1 MTGIRIGYVMA
12 EAVTVILFLI
22 GGTYFVAG
30 VLILEILLPLILKFL
45 LALEISGME
54 VEMHTRSAC
63 RLGQT
68 INIEVHVKSRWHC
81 LATARIRAE
90 LFYENKMFQVTEK
103 IPLALNIDKKEFSLS
118 VPWKPQMC
126 GGADLKIS
134 NVSYYDIFGLNVIR
148 KELHQMQQITVYPE
162 KVSLRPIS
170 SNQQK
175 GRQNEGQQVLSKRGY
190 DATEVFDLREY
201 QPGDSIR
208 SIHWKLSE
216 KFDTVLVR
224 EASDT
229 SNYDILILFDAGCFS
244 YGYKYGAEVLSAAV
258 SAAASVS
265 ERLMEHKVPHYL
277 GMWAGNGMF
286 IRQITGRQEYDDTMD
301 TWMNLSLQ
309 KERGM
314 GLKNLI
320 AEKSHSEYRRI
331 LYFTAGYCPD
341 EIHQLA
347 KDVNVTAVCILEEDG
362 DIRMSERGMC
372 TIIEIPV
379 LKLKNSTQNIVV

>member
-54 VEMHTRSAC
+54 VKMHTRSAC

-126 GGADLKIS
+126 GGAALKIS
-134 NVSYYDIFGLNVIR
+134 NISYYDIFGLNVIR

-201 QPGDSIR
+201 QLGDSIR

-258 SAAASVS
+258 RCSC
-265 ERLMEHKVPHYL
+265 LC
-277 GMWAGNGMF
+277 
-286 IRQITGRQEYDDTMD
+286 Q
-301 TWMNLSLQ
+301 
-309 KERGM
+309 
-314 GLKNLI
+314 
-320 AEKSHSEYRRI
+320 
-331 LYFTAGYCPD
+331 
-341 EIHQLA
+341 
-347 KDVNVTAVCILEEDG
+347 
-362 DIRMSERGMC
+362 
-372 TIIEIPV
+372 
-379 LKLKNSTQNIVV
+379 

>member
-68 INIEVHVKSRWHC
+68 INIEVHVKSRWNC

-126 GGADLKIS
+126 GGAALKIS
-134 NVSYYDIFGLNVIR
+134 NISYYDIFGLNVIW

-331 LYFTAGYCPD
+331 LYFTAGFCPD